1 MAPSGKHATAP
12 SDTSGFRLFV
22 RASYTTKYNFA
33 VSNYNDVSATRK
45 SYMRDGFVFLYRSV
59 TAVVLIAAIVCA
71 VLAYFTSMFFFA
83 TLIASAIYLL
93 LSAYNAY
100 VYFDNRNLLNSPRL
114 LRAKIAGPDG
124 LDHEW
129 VSVPLNSRS
138 ANERLAAVEQS
149 ALDEIR
155 KEFTGS
161 NKNEIECLV
170 YTKRYEDM
178 YASLPKEL
186 VLHIVG
192 FFGAIVLG
200 IVMFTL

>member
-1 MAPSGKHATAP
+1 MAPSVKHATAP
-12 SDTSGFRLFV
+12 SDTSGFRVFV

-33 VSNYNDVSATRK
+33 VSNYNDVSAPRK
-45 SYMRDGFVFLYRSV
+45 AYMRDGFIFLYRSV
-59 TAVVLIAAIVCA
+59 TAVVWIAAIVCA
-71 VLAYFTSMFFFA
+71 ILAYFTSIFFFI
-83 TLIASAIYLL
+83 TLVLSAIYLL

-114 LRAKIAGPDG
+114 LRAKYAGPDG

-138 ANERLAAVEQS
+138 ANERLSAVEQS

-155 KEFTGS
+155 REFTGS
-161 NKNEIECLV
+161 DKNEIECMV

-186 VLHIVG
+186 VLHIIG
-192 FFGAIVLG
+192 FFGAVILG
-200 IVMFTL
+200 LVMFIL